1 MFQRYSQFG
10 ITCQQDPRLT
20 IKIIFHGT
28 AMPGLQRIILIDTHL
43 PGVVELKLKGHT
55 NICGTNASGKTTL
68 QRLIPVFYG
77 EYPSRVVPATR
88 DSFERWYLPREAS
101 FIIFEYERNEEDLC
115 QVVLASNGN
124 GVNYRFIAKPF
135 DMADYLYKN
144 KAGEH
149 ASISMAELGRNL
161 KRTNVLVTSL
171 LNTKEYRAIL
181 QNDRGILN
189 GSANNRELSG
199 YARIFSLCEPSQH
212 LRHIEK
218 LAKAVHSK
226 EGKMETIKAMIAA
239 ILEEDGVQPPSSG
252 LSRQR
257 VEDWIRECHLIKE
270 FDLIRPEFAKLEQAD
285 HQLVQTEQRLSQIK
299 QQFSF
304 DLSKLSAAIV
314 THQGQ
319 FDESHLAA
327 KKLETDW
334 ANIRD
339 ELNQNLSSARSDMV
353 KFEADLEQVEKE
365 FDDWQAQD
373 IDTLQS
379 NLQQLPQWQS
389 ELDIAS
395 TRYSLLTEKHQDI
408 ESAFNKRLAAL
419 SEKLNEALEAYN
431 AKKQSLQ
438 DRLAE
443 QKSQE
448 QGKLQA
454 LRQDYQQQLNQLE
467 RDHQSQVSELKIH
480 HAELS
485 SAIKNAAYSEFEQ
498 SQLDLLDASIK
509 EASILEDASRDKLR
523 SAQSEFNSAQQ
534 ARNQANSQLEQ
545 ARRLYQQEQRQ
556 VEKVE
561 ELLYPGQ
568 NSLLEFLRKQQS
580 NWQDQLGKV
589 IHPDLLK
596 RNDLK
601 PQLVEGTK
609 STDGL
614 FGIKLDLSAL
624 DTPEY
629 AQSEH
634 ALQQKLSEAQ
644 QRLSDALEVQNAAEI
659 TLAKASEEVRNKE
672 LQQAKC
678 ESDCRTAEAKR
689 KRSQQ
694 DKDQIQQEYLQ
705 ALSQRKQQSKKRLGQ
720 NEAEQKKVQAQ
731 YQQDEQELKDQQRE
745 AETEHQFHW
754 QQLIADTGQQIAQL
768 EQHMQKAK
776 QNAATDKK
784 QSELWLANELAN
796 RGVDVDEIGDLQK
809 LLKKLKADIQY
820 TDTNRHKV
828 KDYERWYATV
838 FTGHKLTWQQGL
850 SKAKKIASKA
860 ERELHQQDS
869 QFKQQRQQLKAQQLQ
884 AEQSL
889 KLAKEQEGEVQSITR
904 ALGKLQLPNEA
915 LGSEKGSDAVNIA
928 QRISEGHE
936 LLQGR
941 ETLLTDIKIY
951 VEHFDQLIAAQAG
964 TGLSDTWERSREEC
978 AVVNDKGMRSVDHRR
993 LVVHLA
999 QLLNVIVPQK
1009 LNGLREQG
1017 RIFGADLTQYYNVL
1031 EDIDKRIASQSK
1043 RISKEVDE
1051 ELFLDGVSESAV
1063 KIRSRISELEFWP
1076 ELAQFNKL
1084 YQQWMSE
1091 GANELPDDDYA
1102 QSMRRVLDILGRA
1115 ALTGGISKLLDIEL
1129 HLREGNSDL
1138 IIRTDRQLNESSS
1151 HGMAYLILCKFLL
1164 AFTRLL
1170 RGEAQVVIHW
1180 PIDELGTL
1188 HQSNVKKIFDACQ
1201 NNNISVVGAFPN
1213 PESEVLSLFDNR
1225 YLIDKATR
1233 KLQVVQP
1240 KVSAITARLQ
1250 QRKAEQEQEIQ
1261 I

>member
-1 MFQRYSQFG
+1 
-10 ITCQQDPRLT
+10 
-20 IKIIFHGT
+20 
-28 AMPGLQRIILIDTHL
+28 MPGLHRIILIDTHL
-43 PGVVELKLKGHT
+43 PGVVELKLNGHT

-88 DSFERWYLPREAS
+88 DSFERWYLPRESS

-124 GVNYRFIAKPF
+124 GVNYRFIGKPF
-135 DMADYLYKN
+135 ELSDYLYKN

-161 KRTNVLVTSL
+161 KRSNTLVTSL
-171 LNTKEYRAIL
+171 LNTKEFRAVL
-181 QNDRGILN
+181 QNDRGVLN
-189 GSANNRELSG
+189 SSANSRELMG
-199 YARIFSLCEPSQH
+199 YARIFSLCETSQH

-239 ILEEDGVQPPSSG
+239 ILEEDGVQPPSSS
-252 LSRQR
+252 LSRNR

-299 QQFSF
+299 QQFGF
-304 DLSKLSAAIV
+304 DLTKLGATI
-314 THQGQ
+314 TGQQGL
-319 FDESHLAA
+319 FEEGVVAA
-327 KKLETDW
+327 KQLDNNW
-334 ANIRD
+334 SNLRD
-339 ELNQNLSSARSDMV
+339 ELNQNLSAAKSDSV

-373 IDTLQS
+373 IETLQS
-379 NLQQLPQWQS
+379 NLQHLPQWQS

-395 TRYSLLTEKHQDI
+395 TRYALLTEKHQDI
-408 ESAFNKRLAAL
+408 ESAFNKRLAEL
-419 SEKLNEALEAYN
+419 SEKLNLELEAYSEQ
-431 AKKQSLQ
+431 KQQLQ
-438 DRLAE
+438 DNLSE

-448 QGKLQA
+448 QEKLQ
-454 LRQDYQQQLNQLE
+454 QIKQEFQQQLNQLE
-467 RDHQSQVSELKIH
+467 VDYRQQLGELKVQQ
-480 HAELS
+480 AEITS
-485 SAIKNAAYSEFEQ
+485 SLKNAGFSEFEQ

-509 EASILEDASRDKLR
+509 DTTGIEDALREKLNK
-523 SAQSEFNSAQQ
+523 AQAEYNSAQQ
-534 ARNQANSQLEQ
+534 SRNQANNNLEQ
-545 ARRLYQQEQRQ
+545 SRRSHQLHQQE
-556 VEKVE
+556 VNKVE
-561 ELLYPGQ
+561 ALLYPGH
-568 NSLLEFLRKQQS
+568 NSLLEFLRKEQP
-580 NWQDQLGKV
+580 NWQGQFGKV

-601 PQLVEGTK
+601 PQL
-609 STDGL
+609 SASSDDASSL
-614 FGIKLDLSAL
+614 FGINLDLTSV
-624 DTPEY
+624 DIPEY
-629 AQSEH
+629 AQSEQ
-634 ALQQKLSEAQ
+634 AIQAQLAEAQQKLA
-644 QRLSDALEVQNAAEI
+644 DALEVQNQAELE
-659 TLAKASEEVRNKE
+659 LAKASEEVRNKE

-678 ESDCRTAEAKR
+678 ESECRTAQANR
-689 KRSQQ
+689 KRTQQ
-694 DKDQIQQEYLQ
+694 DKDQVQQEYMQ
-705 ALSQRKQQSKKRLGQ
+705 ALSERKQQNKKRLAA
-720 NEAEQKKVQAQ
+720 NEQEQKKCQSQYTQAQ
-731 YQQDEQELKDQQRE
+731 QEVRDQQRE

-754 QQLIADTGQQIAQL
+754 QQLIGDSQQQL
-768 EQHMQKAK
+768 SQVEQYIQKAK

-796 RGVDVDEIGDLQK
+796 RGVDVDEIGTLQK
-809 LLKKLKADIQY
+809 HIKQLKNDIQY
-820 TDTNRHKV
+820 TETNRHKV
-828 KDYERWYATV
+828 KDYERWYTTI
-838 FTGHKLTWQQGL
+838 FTGHKVTWQQGL
-850 SKAKKIASKA
+850 AKAKKTASIA
-860 ERELHQQDS
+860 ERELNQQES
-869 QFKQQRQQLKAQQLQ
+869 HYKQQRQQLREQQTQ
-884 AEQSL
+884 YEQSL
-889 KLAKEQEGEVQSITR
+889 KVAKEQEVEVQTINRSL
-904 ALGKLQLPNEA
+904 AKLHLPAES
-915 LGSEKGSDAVNIA
+915 LEGEKGLDRVNIA
-928 QRISEGHE
+928 QRISEGQE
-936 LLQGR
+936 LLQRR
-941 ETLLTDIKIY
+941 ESLLADIKAY

-978 AVVNDKGMRSVDHRR
+978 AYINDKGIRGVDHRR
-993 LVVHLA
+993 LVIHLA

-1084 YQQWMSE
+1084 YHEWMSD
-1091 GANELPDDDYA
+1091 GATELPDDDYA

-1115 ALTGGISKLLDIEL
+1115 ALSGGISKLLDIEL

-1170 RGEAQVVIHW
+1170 RGSAKVTIHW

-1188 HQSNVKKIFDACQ
+1188 HQSNVKKIFDACH
-1201 NNNISVVGAFPN
+1201 NNDISVVGAFPN
-1213 PESEVLSLFDNR
+1213 PESEVLTLFDNR

-1240 KVSAITARLQ
+1240 KVSAISVKLQ
-1250 QRKAEQEQEIQ
+1250 QRKKAEAEEVQ

>member
-1 MFQRYSQFG
+1 
-10 ITCQQDPRLT
+10 
-20 IKIIFHGT
+20 
-28 AMPGLQRIILIDTHL
+28 MPGLQRIILIDTHL

-88 DSFERWYLPREAS
+88 DSFERWYLPRESS
-101 FIIFEYERNEEDLC
+101 FIIFEYERHEEDLC

-124 GVNYRFIAKPF
+124 GVNYRFIGKPF
-135 DMADYLYKN
+135 DISDYLYKN

-149 ASISMAELGRNL
+149 SSISMAELGRNL
-161 KRTNVLVTSL
+161 KRGNILVTSL

-189 GSANNRELSG
+189 GCTNSRELAG
-199 YARIFSLCEPSQH
+199 YARVFSLCEPSQH

-252 LSRQR
+252 LSRNR

-270 FDLIRPEFAKLEQAD
+270 FELIRPEFAKLEQAD

-299 QQFSF
+299 QQFAF
-304 DLSKLSAAIV
+304 DLSKLAAAIIS
-314 THQGQ
+314 HQGQ
-319 FDESHLAA
+319 FDESGLSA
-327 KKLETDW
+327 KKLESNW
-334 ANIRD
+334 SNLRD
-339 ELNQNLSSARSDMV
+339 ELNQNLSAGRSDIV
-353 KFEADLEQVEKE
+353 KFEADLEQVETE
-365 FDDWQAQD
+365 FDHWQTQD
-373 IDTLQS
+373 IETLQS
-379 NLQQLPQWQS
+379 NLKRLPQWQS

-408 ESAFNKRLAAL
+408 ESAFNKRLAEL
-419 SEKLNEALEAYN
+419 SEKLNLELEAYGEQ
-431 AKKQSLQ
+431 KQKLQ
-438 DRLAE
+438 DTLSE

-448 QGKLQA
+448 QGKLQC
-454 LRQDYQQQLNQLE
+454 LREDYRAQLNQLE
-467 RDHQSQVSELKIH
+467 LDNQHQLSELKIH
-480 HAELS
+480 QAELS
-485 SAIKNAAYSEFEQ
+485 SAIKNAGYSEFEQ

-509 EASILEDASRDKLR
+509 EASGLEDAAREKQR
-523 SAQSEFNSAQQ
+523 KAQADYHSAQQ
-534 ARNQANSQLEQ
+534 SRYQANANLEQ
-545 ARRLYQQEQRQ
+545 SRKLHQQQQQQ
-556 VEKVE
+556 VSKVE
-561 ELLYPGQ
+561 SLLYPGH
-568 NSLLEFLRKQQS
+568 NSLLEFLRKEQG
-580 NWQDQLGKV
+580 NWQQQLGKV

-601 PQLVEGTK
+601 PQLLEHGDK
-609 STDGL
+609 ESL
-614 FGIKLDLSAL
+614 FGIKLDLNVL
-624 DTPEY
+624 DTPDY
-629 AQSEH
+629 AQSEQ
-634 ALQQKLSEAQ
+634 ALQQQLSEAQ
-644 QRLSDALEVQNAAEI
+644 QRLAETLEVQNQAEI
-659 TLAKASEEVRNKE
+659 ALAKTSEEVRNKE
-672 LQQAKC
+672 LQQAKG
-678 ESDCRTAEAKR
+678 ESDCRSAEANR

-705 ALSQRKQQSKKRLGQ
+705 ELAQRKQHSKKLLSQ
-720 NEAEQKKVQAQ
+720 NEAEQKKAQAQ
-731 YQQDEQELKDQQRE
+731 YQQDLQELKDQQRE
-745 AETEHQFHW
+745 AESEHQFHW
-754 QQLIADTGQQIAQL
+754 QQLIADSQQQISQL
-768 EQHMQKAK
+768 EQYMQKAR

-784 QSELWLANELAN
+784 QSEVWLANELAN
-796 RGVDVDEIGDLQK
+796 RGVDVDEIGALQK
-809 LLKKLKADIQY
+809 LLKKLKTDIQY

-828 KDYERWYATV
+828 KDYERWYSAV
-838 FTGHKLTWQQGL
+838 FTGHKVTWQQGL
-850 SKAKKIASKA
+850 AKARKVASKA

-869 QFKQQRQQLKAQQLQ
+869 QFKQQRQGLKEQQSQ

-889 KLAKEQEGEVQSITR
+889 KLAKEQETEVQGINR
-904 ALGKLQLPNEA
+904 ALSKLNLPNEA
-915 LGSEKGSDAVNIA
+915 LGTEKGSDTVNIA

-936 LLQGR
+936 LLQRR

-999 QLLNVIVPQK
+999 RLLNVIVPQK

-1031 EDIDKRIASQSK
+1031 EDIDRRIASQSK

-1084 YQQWMSE
+1084 YQEWMSE
-1091 GANELPDDDYA
+1091 GASELPGDDYA

-1115 ALTGGISKLLDIEL
+1115 ALSGGISKLLDIEL

-1170 RGEAQVVIHW
+1170 RGDAKVVIHW

-1213 PESEVLSLFDNR
+1213 PESEVLTLFDNR

-1233 KLQVVQP
+1233 QLQVVQP
-1240 KVSAITARLQ
+1240 KVSTISAKLQ